1 MGVPL
6 AVPCPLP
13 LFEAGDGCL
22 QGRLFS
28 LQKFVFKVFKATT
41 LAGTQM
47 DLTTHFFNGFS
58 HSWGLMI
65 IGKIGDLDGFIAIIA
80 VLVQISSKID
90 SRRCDSGYQPSGK
103 VERFAADSYGCW
115 LFD

>member
-1 MGVPL
+1 
-6 AVPCPLP
+6 
-13 LFEAGDGCL
+13 
-22 QGRLFS
+22 
-28 LQKFVFKVFKATT
+28 
-41 LAGTQM
+41 
-47 DLTTHFFNGFS
+47 
-58 HSWGLMI
+58 MI